1 MADHFC
7 WVCCRLCVSL
17 QPYVVTKSNSPFG
30 SGGGASPPTALH
42 DRLSR
47 QCGSLPPLLGRHH
60 PLEVVL
66 RLFLGLLL
74 CAYFIVLA
82 WRGYPRRSP
91 TVSYC
96 VLFLLL
102 TAVGVAGIRSDLG
115 ISQSLDSRYVIYS
128 ALLLIFAWF
137 SIVEEILQHQDL
149 PLRRNRIFLA
159 AVFGAVLFCL
169 IMDFWGWFYLEQRNH
184 RNVLGM
190 ATYELSV
197 STGSNVGPILPFPC
211 QGARSD
217 ELERRAPIILG
228 QSIKLGIYRPPVF

>member
-1 MADHFC
+1 
-7 WVCCRLCVSL
+7 V
-17 QPYVVTKSNSPFG
+17 
-30 SGGGASPPTALH
+30 
-42 DRLSR
+42 
-47 QCGSLPPLLGRHH
+47 
-60 PLEVVL
+60 E
-66 RLFLGLLL
+66 GL
-74 CAYFIVLA
+74 
-82 WRGYPRRSP
+82 PRRSP

-149 PLRRNRIFLA
+149 PLRRNRMFLV

-169 IMDFWGWFYLEQRNH
+169 IMDFWGWFYLEQRN
-184 RNVLGM
+184 RKNVLGM
-190 ATYELSV
+190 ATYELSI
-197 STGSNVGPILPFPC
+197 STGSNVGPILPFPR

-228 QSIKLGIYRPPVF
+228 QSINLGIYRPPVFYLPRSAFSPSREWAPWLCRACR